1 MLELLSQLKKGKM
14 STWAWFRDRAVLW
27 LLTTVVP
34 VRVEPQYQQLLWIIE
49 NWIIGCSLD
58 FAVTLKVQLSVIEG
72 QHHKKCYTRGRKEG
86 IIRKYQPQLYS
97 YLTPTGQWLRWRI
110 LAFSIGLSTQGTT
123 GWWLLSKVYVDIWT
137 DWHGPVFS
145 STTSLECCL
154 SIIYL
159 PALHWL

>member
-49 NWIIGCSLD
+49 NWIIGCSSLD

-86 IIRKYQPQLYS
+86 IFRKYQPQLYS
-97 YLTPTGQWLRWRI
+97 YLVPTGQWLRWRI
-110 LAFSIGLSTQGTT
+110 LAFCAGLSTQLVVKQSLCWHFTELT
-123 GWWLLSKVYVDIWT
+123 GLPWSGIFY
-137 DWHGPVFS
+137 
-145 STTSLECCL
+145 CL
-154 SIIYL
+154 SIINL
-159 PALHWL
+159 PAL